1 MIKAVLLDLD
11 DTLITTHTETF
22 FTGYLDALSQYV
34 TARLPAF
41 GTPDQFL
48 GVLMGSFGEVVAAAD
63 PTRTLYVALMDR
75 LAQRTGLST
84 AAMSPVFDGFYRER
98 YPELVTTIA
107 PRAESKRLMDC
118 LVDQGYRIV
127 VATNPGLPETAIRQ
141 RMAAGGVAAEAYP
154 YELLTSLETMHFGK
168 PRPEYYA
175 EILLRL
181 DLHPCEAIMVGDDW
195 VNDMTGA
202 AAIGMHT
209 FWLAKPDSVP
219 PDKSLRL
226 SGSGSYPQFVSMV
239 ESGWLELI
247 EPKRSECDALLTRL
261 AAFPAAVAHLVET
274 YSRDVLE
281 CRPAEDEWSVR
292 DTIDHLRDHDLNER
306 QRLSRILS
314 ADNPFLSTMAATPDD
329 SARFLAVDVYG
340 ALQTFATERGEMVN
354 WLRAIPDK
362 EWDRPARD
370 AIFGPTTFEEMVR
383 FVAAHD
389 RTHLHQM
396 QDSIVYALGACGTP
410 EEREASGL

>member
-22 FTGYLDALSQYV
+22 FAGYLNQLSQYV
-34 TARLPAF
+34 SARLPAF
-41 GTPDQFL
+41 GTPDRFL
-48 GVLMGSFGEVVAAAD
+48 NVLMGSFGEVVAAAD
-63 PTRTLYVALMDR
+63 STRTLYVALMDR
-75 LAQRTGLST
+75 LAQRTGLS
-84 AAMSPVFDGFYRER
+84 AEEMSPVFDAFYRER
-98 YPELVTTIA
+98 YPEIVKTIT
-107 PRAESKRLMDC
+107 PRAESRRLLEC
-118 LVDQGYRIV
+118 LISQGYRIA

-141 RMAAGGVAAEAYP
+141 RMAAGDVPAEAYP

-168 PRPEYYA
+168 PHPEYYA

-195 VNDMTGA
+195 DNDVVGA

-209 FWLAKPDSVP
+209 FWLAEPGSVP

-226 SGSGSYPQFVSMV
+226 SGSGSYAQFASMV
-239 ESGWLELI
+239 ESGWLGLI
-247 EPKRSECDALLTRL
+247 EPKRSECEALLTRL
-261 AAFPAAVAHLVET
+261 AAFPAVVAHLVET

-306 QRLSRILS
+306 QRLSRILD
-314 ADNPFLSTMAATPDD
+314 ADNPFLSTVATTREDTAPP
-329 SARFLAVDVYG
+329 RGFDVYE
-340 ALQTFATERGEMVN
+340 ALHTFATERKEMVN
-354 WLRAIPDK
+354 WLRDIPDEK
-362 EWDRPARD
+362 WDRPARD

-396 QDSIVYALGACGTP
+396 QDSIVYALGACGTQ
-410 EEREASGL
+410 EEREAAGI